1 MKKHVGK
8 VLIYLLA
15 MVSIL
20 SAAFIIGESKR
31 VEAASTET
39 YISSE
44 YEYQINEDGSATI
57 TGYRGNGG
65 DVVIPSVLD
74 GVKVTSIGENAFK
87 YRYGLKSITIP
98 DSVISIGEN
107 AFWGCE
113 NLKSITIP
121 DSVTSIGRYVFA
133 ACDGLTSITI
143 PGSVTS
149 MGGDAFWKCE
159 NLKSITIQDGVTRI
173 GGGAFFGCSNLTD
186 ITIPDSVTSIGE
198 SAFWCCSSL
207 KSIIIPGSVTS
218 IGESAFYGCSSLA
231 SITIQNGVTSI
242 GESAFWCCSSLKSI
256 TIPDSVTSIGY
267 GVCMN
272 CSSLTNIM
280 VDEKNPVYSSSNN
293 CLIEKNT
300 NILIQGCSAS
310 TIPDG
315 VISIGEYAFW
325 YCSSL
330 TSITIPNSVT
340 SISHD
345 AFYGCRSLTSITMPD
360 SVTSIGYR
368 AFTDCS
374 SLKSI
379 TMPDSVTSIGTSAF
393 YGCSSLASIT
403 IQDGVTSIGESAF
416 ASCSSLTSITIP
428 DSVTSIGYRAFAS
441 CSNLTS
447 IIVDEKNSVYSSR
460 NNCLI
465 KKNTN
470 ILIQGCA
477 ASIIPDGVTRIGE
490 SAFEGC
496 SSLTSITIPNSVKSI
511 GHSVFEG
518 CSSLTSIT
526 IPNSETSIEVDAF
539 KGCSS
544 LTSIII
550 PNSVKS
556 IEGYAFDRCS
566 SLTSILIPDSV
577 TSIAYRAFE
586 ACNKLTIYGS
596 ANSYAQK
603 YANEHNIPFKIYN
616 GHNFG
621 VNTIVGTLEAV
632 NLNDFTLKIDGAD
645 YDVSDDFDL
654 NEATGLVVG
663 NNGVKVIALL
673 KNNQI
678 TDMDLIADVVV
689 PKLSVTPEITNIT
702 YKNAKFSKDSF
713 DVTVSISC
721 DLEEPYYMEDVL
733 EALGDTDI
741 SDIGVNIA
749 DITLSSTFSNSGEI
763 PYLLKS
769 GLFSSK
775 VTTFTQSY
783 NKFLKLGESEE
794 FTVKAYLKEDYVP
807 ESINTVTEFRAS
819 VDNMRDVK
827 AEVSISNEDR
837 ANEAA
842 VIKKQKG
849 TVKRSEINKLNNI
862 LNGTQA
868 AFDDTLL
875 REYLTDSEVKAV
887 TTQVN
892 NWIYTSNALN
902 SIINDDSEGSL
913 VKKLMKNAHF
923 TKEDLM
929 DTVFKK
935 LGISQAKGMLTFRKP
950 YTGTLRFEA
959 KNKKDNKD
967 IVIVFTMNMD
977 FFAFGGNSSAYSG
990 FGTIS
995 YQIEKAGFN
1004 AKSKKSEMNYEST
1017 GSGTGIITYADYDS
1031 FAESLKKVLEGQIH
1045 NCYSKL
1051 YGEGIDS
1058 IADQMLSGTF
1068 SQVVNA
1074 KYGSAS
1080 EMVYT
1085 SLKYGFTGYDEDD
1098 AKKSIKDITIILT
1111 KEFVKKTTRLEGH
1124 CPVDIIVY
1132 DSEGNVCA
1140 KITDNTVDT
1149 QYDEII
1155 AYVDGDDK
1163 YLILPDDDFVVSYA
1177 GNDTGTMDCIIKE
1190 YENDELVRTIEY
1202 TKVPLSKEISYSN
1215 YFSEG
1220 RRQGKSLYD
1229 LYNTDDE
1236 AMESS
1241 TDTEVVENISADSL
1255 TLDVKELKL
1264 NIGDTY
1270 LLKEQFEPFNAN
1282 NTQIQWSSSN
1292 ENVATVDEHGE
1303 ITAVRD
1309 GSAVISAENSFSG
1322 LTAVCNVTVLK
1333 DENAQPTDKPENTSK
1348 PSAEP
1353 SGTEK
1358 PTTKPEGS
1366 TKPTESGKPTD
1377 KPENTSKPSAEPSGT
1392 EKPTIKPEGSTKP
1405 TGSETTPSE
1414 TTKPNATLTPETNVT
1429 TKPKNT
1435 PENGGG
1441 SLKTV
1446 KLAKVSI
1453 KSVKSGKKK
1462 VTAVWKK
1469 VSGAKGYRIQIATNR
1484 KFTKGL
1490 KQYKVSAKTLTKVIK
1505 KLKSKKIYYIRIAAW
1520 NSNDKGKVIN
1530 GKYSAIKKIKIK

>member
-1 MKKHVGK
+1 MRSFLNGYGASSNICEQDYTSDHFNFLDNAFSISEQAAIKNTTVENVDNPEYGTEGGNDTVDK
-8 VLIYLLA
+8 VFLLSIDEVLNPSYGF
-15 MVSIL
+15 VSDY
-20 SAAFIIGESKR
+20 SEDAESRRAKNT
-31 VEAASTET
+31 AWTKTQGAYT
-39 YISSE
+39 SSGME
-44 YEYQINEDGSATI
+44 YD
-57 TGYRGNGG
+57 GNGEWWLR
-65 DVVIPSVLD
+65 S
-74 GVKVTSIGENAFK
+74 
-87 YRYGLKSITIP
+87 
-98 DSVISIGEN
+98 
-107 AFWGCE
+107 
-113 NLKSITIP
+113 
-121 DSVTSIGRYVFA
+121 
-133 ACDGLTSITI
+133 
-143 PGSVTS
+143 PGSTS
-149 MGGDAFWKCE
+149 RDA
-159 NLKSITIQDGVTRI
+159 S
-173 GGGAFFGCSNLTD
+173 
-186 ITIPDSVTSIGE
+186 
-198 SAFWCCSSL
+198 
-207 KSIIIPGSVTS
+207 
-218 IGESAFYGCSSLA
+218 Y
-231 SITIQNGVTSI
+231 
-242 GESAFWCCSSLKSI
+242 
-256 TIPDSVTSIGY
+256 
-267 GVCMN
+267 
-272 CSSLTNIM
+272 
-280 VDEKNPVYSSSNN
+280 VYSSGCLTKDGFFVDDDNDEIVVRPALHLNLSFASNW
-293 CLIEKNT
+293 
-300 NILIQGCSAS
+300 S
-310 TIPDG
+310 
-315 VISIGEYAFW
+315 YAG
-325 YCSSL
+325 
-330 TSITIPNSVT
+330 TVT
-340 SISHD
+340 SKGKAEEIEATKPTKPESTEEP
-345 AFYGCRSLTSITMPD
+345 ATPPAVPENSPMN
-360 SVTSIGYR
+360 GY
-368 AFTDCS
+368 D
-374 SLKSI
+374 
-379 TMPDSVTSIGTSAF
+379 
-393 YGCSSLASIT
+393 
-403 IQDGVTSIGESAF
+403 
-416 ASCSSLTSITIP
+416 
-428 DSVTSIGYRAFAS
+428 
-441 CSNLTS
+441 
-447 IIVDEKNSVYSSR
+447 
-460 NNCLI
+460 
-465 KKNTN
+465 
-470 ILIQGCA
+470 
-477 ASIIPDGVTRIGE
+477 
-490 SAFEGC
+490 
-496 SSLTSITIPNSVKSI
+496 
-511 GHSVFEG
+511 
-518 CSSLTSIT
+518 
-526 IPNSETSIEVDAF
+526 
-539 KGCSS
+539 
-544 LTSIII
+544 
-550 PNSVKS
+550 
-556 IEGYAFDRCS
+556 
-566 SLTSILIPDSV
+566 
-577 TSIAYRAFE
+577 
-586 ACNKLTIYGS
+586 
-596 ANSYAQK
+596 
-603 YANEHNIPFKIYN
+603 
-616 GHNFG
+616 FG

-654 NEATGLVVG
+654 NEVTGLVVG

-678 TDMDLIADVVV
+678 TDMDPVSDVVV

-713 DVTVSISC
+713 DVKVSAAC
-721 DLEEPYYMEDVL
+721 DLKKPYYTEDVL
-733 EALGDTDI
+733 EALGDTDV
-741 SDIGVNIA
+741 SDIGVNIS
-749 DITLSSTFSNSGEI
+749 DITVSSSFSNSGEI

-769 GLFSSK
+769 GIFSSK
-775 VTTFTQSY
+775 DTTFTQSY
-783 NKFLKLGESEE
+783 NKFLKLGENVE

-849 TVKRSEINKLNNI
+849 TAKRSEINKLNNI

-977 FFAFGGNSSAYSG
+977 FFAFGGSSSAYSG

-1004 AKSKKSEMNYEST
+1004 AKSKKNEMNYEST
-1017 GSGTGIITYADYDS
+1017 GSGTGIITYADYDR
-1031 FAESLKKVLEGQIH
+1031 FATSLKKVLEGQIH

-1140 KITDNTVDT
+1140 KITDNAVDT

-1366 TKPTESGKPTD
+1366 TKPT
-1377 KPENTSKPSAEPSGT
+1377 
-1392 EKPTIKPEGSTKP
+1392 
-1405 TGSETTPSE
+1405 GSETTPSE
-1414 TTKPNATLTPETNVT
+1414 TTKPNATLT
-1429 TKPKNT
+1429 PKNT